1 MLTTFPDNFSA
12 DSGRRGGSVG
22 LTARRRE
29 TATGDPAMTITRD
42 LFRFSDEPLYE
53 ALSLARTSRGDRP

>member
-1 MLTTFPDNFSA
+1 
-12 DSGRRGGSVG
+12 
-22 LTARRRE
+22 
-29 TATGDPAMTITRD
+29 MTITRD